1 VGSRHSPRLSVPDIR
16 SRHLPDDE
24 AENLKRLAD
33 ALTMLKATE
42 WEPHS
47 EEVVAREWSPKVL
60 SGDRTWLLVTR
71 AGRLDIMFTPS
82 GTRGFGDLSRRAV
95 TYSLGDIDVR
105 VAALE
110 DTIRSKEASARD
122 RDLQQ
127 LPTLRK
133 LLERRGRNKV
143 GSEP

>member
-1 VGSRHSPRLSVPDIR
+1 
-16 SRHLPDDE
+16 
-24 AENLKRLAD
+24 
-33 ALTMLKATE
+33 MLKATE

-47 EEVVAREWSPKVL
+47 YEVVARQWSPKVL

-71 AGRLDIMFTPS
+71 AGRLDIMFAPS

>member
-1 VGSRHSPRLSVPDIR
+1 
-16 SRHLPDDE
+16 
-24 AENLKRLAD
+24 
-33 ALTMLKATE
+33 MLKATE

-47 EEVVAREWSPKVL
+47 YEVVARQWSPKVL
-60 SGDRTWLLVTR
+60 SGDRNWLLVTR

-95 TYSLGDIDVR
+95 TYRLGDIDVR

-133 LLERRGRNKV
+133 LLERRGQSGG
-143 GSEP
+143 GSAP